1 MNKRCDWFEDN
12 TILAPGMI
20 VLLRSAS
27 RQDKYGPRDV
37 KSIIHAAAN
46 KISFGNKFSKN

>member
-1 MNKRCDWFEDN
+1 MNKRCDWFEDSG
-12 TILAPGMI
+12 TGMI